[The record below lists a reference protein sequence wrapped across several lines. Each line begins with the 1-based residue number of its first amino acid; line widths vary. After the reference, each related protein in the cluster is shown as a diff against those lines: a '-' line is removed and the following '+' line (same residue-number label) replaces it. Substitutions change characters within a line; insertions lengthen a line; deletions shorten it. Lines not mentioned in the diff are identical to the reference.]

1 MNTRVSEVIEFHRY
15 CCWNDSIVMQLKAYA
30 DVRGLN
36 VEQREWLVLF
46 YGLSYCVPTAIVC
59 LEHLPEILRNPEAFW
74 RKYKD
79 RLIFQ
84 SDRRW
89 VKFNDRFAPSFV
101 DFVKKGILRQ
111 LRGSGAVDLERALGL
126 IQSVSYF
133 ARFAAFLTLEAY
145 CFMFQR
151 PTINDSLDWKHGDT
165 ATSGMLNVLCLD
177 NEANEFDRTGVLTQ
191 SVKMLDH
198 ALQYI
203 QSKIPPQD
211 GRSVLFVETNLC
223 AYRKLFKG
231 TRYVGYYVDRV
242 QGELELMLRN
252 FPEHRAELN
261 ALFDARAAA
270 MPVHTLGELNGWHGI
285 RKHLCKHYIQTG
297 RWLVG

>member
-1 MNTRVSEVIEFHRY
+1 MNTRVDEFVEMHRH

-30 DVRGLN
+30 DIRGFN
-36 VEQREWLVLF
+36 TEQREMLVLF

-59 LEHLPEILRNPEAFW
+59 LEHLTEIFERPDVFW
-74 RKYKD
+74 TKYKD

-89 VKFNDRFAPSFV
+89 VKFNNRFVPSFV
-101 DFVKKGILRQ
+101 DFVKKGIFRQ
-111 LRGSGAVDLERALGL
+111 LRGKGALDLERALGL
-126 IQSVSYF
+126 VQNASYF

-151 PTINDSLDWKHGDT
+151 PTFNDSIDWKHGDT
-165 ATSGMLNVLCLD
+165 ATSGILNALGLD
-177 NEANEFDRTGVLTQ
+177 NEADEFDRTGTLRRDTQ
-191 SVKMLDH
+191 TLDN
-198 ALQYI
+198 ALRFI

-211 GRSVLFVETNLC
+211 GRSALFVETNLC

-242 QGELELMLRN
+242 QGELEKTLLN
-252 FPEHRAELN
+252 FPEHSDALN
-261 ALFDARAAA
+261 MLYDARAAA
-270 MPVHTLGELNGWHGI
+270 LPLKVLGELNGWHGI
-285 RKHLCKHYIQTG
+285 RKNLCRHYIETG
-297 RWLVG
+297 DWRV